1 MLRLAFL
8 IRSTTG
14 SMSPSCR
21 ETNLL
26 KHLIFRQALESVEQ
40 APACRICIFGCVPV
54 SCDGAPSLYGS

>member
-8 IRSTTG
+8 IRSTIG

-40 APACRICIFGCVPV
+40 APACRILHLWLRAGF
-54 SCDGAPSLYGS
+54 L